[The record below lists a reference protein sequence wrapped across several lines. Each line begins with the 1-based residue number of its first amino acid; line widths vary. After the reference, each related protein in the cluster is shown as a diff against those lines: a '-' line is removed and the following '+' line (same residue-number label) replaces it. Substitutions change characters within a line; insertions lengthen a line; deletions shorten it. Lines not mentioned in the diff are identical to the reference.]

1 MKRIIFLFFII
12 SFIECLYYKD
22 LCFPDEKKEF
32 KCFGRLNYNCGDF
45 VCTKNQYTCHILS
58 IFSARKCYE
67 SFVKKINSCPEPLEK
82 KWSTNDVCKN
92 TKQCEKPSI
101 HRLWSIQI
109 KLIACK
115 CIGKYSYKCND
126 DYCGLNKM
134 ACDGLN
140 TKMVKIKKC
149 TYT

>member
-58 IFSARKCYE
+58 IFSARKFYE
-67 SFVKKINSCPEPLEK
+67 SFVKKIKSCPEPLEK
-82 KWSTNDVCKN
+82 NGVQMMSARILNNVKSLLF
-92 TKQCEKPSI
+92 I
-101 HRLWSIQI
+101 
-109 KLIACK
+109 
-115 CIGKYSYKCND
+115 
-126 DYCGLNKM
+126 DYGLFK
-134 ACDGLN
+134 
-140 TKMVKIKKC
+140 
-149 TYT
+149 